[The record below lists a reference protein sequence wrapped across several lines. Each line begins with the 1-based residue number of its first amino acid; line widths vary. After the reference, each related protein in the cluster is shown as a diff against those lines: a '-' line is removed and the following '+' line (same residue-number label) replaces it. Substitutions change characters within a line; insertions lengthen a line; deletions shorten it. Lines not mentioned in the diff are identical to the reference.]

1 MRVVIIGQGRRV
13 YFLAQQFAEKGYRM
27 TIVTPDETEAILLSQ
42 QVQATVMVG
51 NGTELTVLEEAGARK
66 ADALVALLD
75 EDEDNLIACQLAQRV
90 FGIAHTLALIHDPEN
105 ETVFQQLGISATVPV
120 NRIIALMLEEQIGFG
135 EVTSLISLARGR
147 VTITEIVL
155 PEGAPALEKPLAELG
170 LPENALVASI
180 VRDDAV
186 MVPYGS
192 SRFLPADRLI
202 LITQPDTHEETME
215 ALVGHHQ

>member
-13 YFLAQQFAEKGYRM
+13 YFLAQQFTEKGYHM
-27 TIVTPDETEAILLSQ
+27 TIVTPDDAEGVVLSQ

-51 NGTELTVLEEAGARK
+51 DGTELSALEEAGARN

-75 EDEDNLIACQLAQRV
+75 EDEDNLIACQLGQRV
-90 FGIAHTLALIHDPEN
+90 FGITHTLALIHDPEN
-105 ETVFQQLGISATVPV
+105 ETIFQQLGVSATVPV

-135 EVTSLISLARGR
+135 EVTSLVSLARGR

-155 PEGAPALEKPLAELG
+155 PEDAPAIYKPLAELG

-186 MVPYGS
+186 MVPHGS
-192 SRFLPADRLI
+192 SRFLPSDRLI
-202 LITQPDTHEETME
+202 LITQPDTHEETVE
-215 ALVGHHQ
+215 ALVGHHR